1 MSWDTLKLLPKFNL
15 NASNMGVSWWSHDI
29 GGYFKGI
36 EDNEL
41 YIRYVQLGCFS
52 PILRFG
58 VDKGK
63 YYKREPWR
71 WNIKTLNI
79 ATEYLQLRHKMLPY
93 LYSEAYKYSI
103 DGTPF
108 IKPLYYN
115 NPEMYDDPIFVNEY
129 YFGSQFFVAPIIN
142 KKDPVMDRVVQRM
155 YLPAGMWYDFFT
167 GKKFPGDKN
176 YTSFFKDENY
186 PVFAKAGS
194 IIPLGINESINDTNP
209 PKTLEIHFFPGVSN
223 EYLLYEDDGISDLYK
238 KDFYLL
244 TKIEYNYL
252 PNNYTVI
259 IRPIAGKSGIVPK
272 YRNYRLIFR
281 NTKRSKDVTV
291 YSKDQIVSPKT
302 YVEGAN
308 FVVEV
313 NDVNSVSQLTVNC
326 KGKDIEID
334 AVRLI
339 NNDIEEIISDLQ
351 IETELKEK
359 IDAILFSDLDVKKKR
374 IEIRKLGNKGLEKK
388 FVKLFLNLLEY
399 VSRV

>member
-1 MSWDTLKLLPKFNL
+1 M
-15 NASNMGVSWWSHDI
+15 V
-29 GGYFKGI
+29 
-36 EDNEL
+36 
-41 YIRYVQLGCFS
+41 R
-52 PILRFG
+52 
-58 VDKGK
+58 
-63 YYKREPWR
+63 
-71 WNIKTLNI
+71 
-79 ATEYLQLRHKMLPY
+79 
-93 LYSEAYKYSI
+93 
-103 DGTPF
+103 
-108 IKPLYYN
+108 
-115 NPEMYDDPIFVNEY
+115 
-129 YFGSQFFVAPIIN
+129 
-142 KKDPVMDRVVQRM
+142 
-155 YLPAGMWYDFFT
+155 
-167 GKKFPGDKN
+167 
-176 YTSFFKDENY
+176 
-186 PVFAKAGS
+186 
-194 IIPLGINESINDTNP
+194 
-209 PKTLEIHFFPGVSN
+209 
-223 EYLLYEDDGISDLYK
+223 
-238 KDFYLL
+238 
-244 TKIEYNYL
+244 
-252 PNNYTVI
+252 NYTVI